1 MNPSNEIDIS
11 FKAKRL
17 GDSKNINNQAFENFK
32 LNQFINE
39 TNFGQFNSAENFK
52 EYTAEH
58 KVGEDFTDFVVRIR
72 MKTKNESYV
81 PRIKNLR
88 IIAVA

>member
-1 MNPSNEIDIS
+1 MNPSNEIEIL

-17 GDSKNINNQAFENFK
+17 GDSKNINDQSYESFK

-39 TNFGQFNSAENFK
+39 SNYGQFNSAENFR

-58 KVGEDFTDFVVRIR
+58 NVGEDFTDFIIKIR